1 MLPHAHFSIIS
12 LRVLVDTSAA
22 HASKTGIRRFC
33 LVLLH
38 YLVSREELYQVP
50 MCSITHFTK
59 NAERASRIYNQ
70 VFLRALSCC
79 LNVILVDN
87 IASRFYFIGEG
98 HDLQDTWRE

>member
-1 MLPHAHFSIIS
+1 MLPHVHFSIIS
-12 LRVLVDTSAA
+12 LRVPVDTSAA

-38 YLVSREELYQVP
+38 YLMSREELYQVP

-59 NAERASRIYNQ
+59 NVERASWIYNQ

-79 LNVILVDN
+79 LNVILDDN
-87 IASRFYFIGEG
+87 IAFSILFYWG
-98 HDLQDTWRE
+98 RS